1 MTKIKNTKKGM
12 AKKTLS
18 MSLVVAMLATSNVPV
33 WAAEFS
39 DGSDVAVTSDAEAS
53 VAETF
58 SDDVTETPVVEDTTD
73 NTAVATA
80 AEVSSDSF
88 SVTPEFTDN
97 ANNAI
102 KDNAVTWG
110 TTVKAKFKVT
120 AKDNKAIDSNIK
132 FHYAWKVNGTADSAT
147 DIETPTNEQTVT
159 RATVAAEAGK
169 TLTLFVYATDSNDN
183 NRTVWSYTSEGIA
196 VKAIDVSQVY
206 LSASVDGTHTYDGK
220 PQEIASSDITLTLND
235 GKQTHETVKA
245 NAATVGANFKVVQSG
260 DHTNA
265 TKKATVTLVPQA
277 DGYTGQIS
285 TTYEIEPKTLDGTN
299 DKLISEHM
307 EATLLTSA
315 FTYTGKVIR
324 VKKDDIKLID
334 KETKEDLSN
343 YIYADK
349 DGYVSISAGN
359 ANNLATNVDDV
370 AYARI
375 NLIIGTPETGKFKNY
390 NITAEGDNHR
400 TIETTNTFKVT
411 SRDLSDVNVSI
422 KAKTYNDKKKVTID
436 KNDITFTDKNGNTLD
451 LYKDVVITVPDNA
464 TDIGSYK
471 VTITPKELNKKVTGT
486 TTAVFNIVGTDISG
500 GTFANEKNG
509 KLDNKEYTGEQIVI
523 TKDDLGTL
531 TIGGKAVS
539 PTLYELVNG
548 TNTNVEDG
556 GYVIVKGL
564 GDYAGSE
571 KKITFAINPAVIS
584 EVKVTNEKVEKLDT
598 TDFSDYKDSMKLVV
612 KAKNG
617 AKPAKE
623 FTLVEGKD
631 YKVKYECKEGN
642 IIGKDVTATVEI
654 TNKNFIN
661 KNVTLSDTSTLT
673 AKTLIPE
680 KLLNR
685 NLML

>member
-1 MTKIKNTKKGM
+1 M
-12 AKKTLS
+12 
-18 MSLVVAMLATSNVPV
+18 V
-33 WAAEFS
+33 
-39 DGSDVAVTSDAEAS
+39 DVA
-53 VAETF
+53 F
-58 SDDVTETPVVEDTTD
+58 
-73 NTAVATA
+73 
-80 AEVSSDSF
+80 
-88 SVTPEFTDN
+88 
-97 ANNAI
+97 
-102 KDNAVTWG
+102 G
-110 TTVKAKFKVT
+110 
-120 AKDNKAIDSNIK
+120 
-132 FHYAWKVNGTADSAT
+132 
-147 DIETPTNEQTVT
+147 
-159 RATVAAEAGK
+159 
-169 TLTLFVYATDSNDN
+169 
-183 NRTVWSYTSEGIA
+183 
-196 VKAIDVSQVY
+196 
-206 LSASVDGTHTYDGK
+206 
-220 PQEIASSDITLTLND
+220 
-235 GKQTHETVKA
+235 
-245 NAATVGANFKVVQSG
+245 
-260 DHTNA
+260 
-265 TKKATVTLVPQA
+265 
-277 DGYTGQIS
+277 
-285 TTYEIEPKTLDGTN
+285 
-299 DKLISEHM
+299 
-307 EATLLTSA
+307 
-315 FTYTGKVIR
+315 
-324 VKKDDIKLID
+324 
-334 KETKEDLSN
+334 
-343 YIYADK
+343 
-349 DGYVSISAGN
+349 
-359 ANNLATNVDDV
+359 
-370 AYARI
+370 RI
-375 NLIIGTPETGKFKNY
+375 NVLFGTPDTGKFNIY

-471 VTITPKELNKKVTGT
+471 VTITPKELNKNVTGT
-486 TTAVFNIVGTDISG
+486 TTADFNIVGTDISG

-548 TNTNVEDG
+548 TNTNVKDG

-673 AKTLIPE
+673 AKTIKSE
-680 KLLNR
+680 NIKLKETNFTYTGKAVEPKFDVVIDGKVINPQYYTATYSNNLNAGTATLTVKGDGTHYSDVEAKITYEIKPANAADLR
-685 NLML
+685 AEIGRAHV